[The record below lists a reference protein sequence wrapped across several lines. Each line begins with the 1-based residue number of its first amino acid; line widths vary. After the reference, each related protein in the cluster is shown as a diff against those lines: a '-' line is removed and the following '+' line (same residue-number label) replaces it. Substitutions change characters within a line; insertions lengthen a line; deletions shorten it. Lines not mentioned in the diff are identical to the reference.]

1 MAIRI
6 KDTGLLA
13 KKFVQRAQQAQGEYS
28 DGVKVA
34 GADWEA
40 NTKAGE
46 DNYKSAVVTAAN
58 EGRFGKGVAKAG
70 AAKYTLR
77 ASTLGPQRYGQGVA
91 VAEGDWSKG
100 VQPHLQMMAG
110 LTLPPRR
117 PKGDPANHLRAQA
130 LAQANHNLRVG
141 K

>member
-1 MAIRI
+1 MPIRI
-6 KDTGLLA
+6 KDIGSLA

-40 NTKAGE
+40 NTKAAE
-46 DNYKSAVVTAAN
+46 ENYKAAVVIASN

-91 VAEGDWSKG
+91 VAEGEWSKG

-117 PKGDPANHLRAQA
+117 PKGDPANQLRAQTV
-130 LAQANHNLRVG
+130 AQKNHELRIG